1 MSASIRVGIADD
13 QELVRA
19 GLRAIMSAE
28 SDIEVVGEADDG
40 LAAVDLARQAK
51 PDVLLMDIR
60 MPNLD
65 GIEATRRIVA
75 FPEHPRVVILTTF
88 DRSQLVYEALLAGAT
103 GFLLK
108 DVPREQLIGGIRAAA
123 RGEEL
128 LAPLITRRLI
138 AEFTGTR
145 LTRPPGADRLTD
157 REREIWLLMARG
169 KSNAEIAA
177 ELYLGVE
184 TVKTHVSRVLSK
196 MELRDRVQ
204 AVVVAYESGLIRP
217 GDEE

>member
-13 QELVRA
+13 QELVRT

-28 SDIEVVGEADDG
+28 SDIDVVGEADDG
-40 LAAVDLARQAK
+40 VAAVDLARQRK

-65 GIEATRRIVA
+65 GIEATRRIVSL
-75 FPEHPRVVILTTF
+75 PEPPRVVILTTF

-138 AEFTGTR
+138 ASS
-145 LTRPPGADRLTD
+145 PGPGSPHP
-157 REREIWLLMARG
+157 RERTGSPIVNARSG
-169 KSNAEIAA
+169 FSWHAGNRTRRSQRSCTSA
-177 ELYLGVE
+177 
-184 TVKTHVSRVLSK
+184 
-196 MELRDRVQ
+196 LRR
-204 AVVVAYESGLIRP
+204 
-217 GDEE
+217 

>member
-13 QELVRA
+13 QELVRT

-28 SDIEVVGEADDG
+28 SDIEVVWEADDG
-40 LAAVDLARQAK
+40 AAAVDLARQQK

-60 MPNLD
+60 MPNLN
-65 GIEATRRIVA
+65 GIEATRRIVS

-88 DRSQLVYEALLAGAT
+88 DRSQLVYDALLAGAT

-128 LAPLITRRLI
+128 LAPRITRRLI

-145 LTRPPGADRLTD
+145 LTPPPGVDRLTD
-157 REREIWLLMARG
+157 REREIFWR
-169 KSNAEIAA
+169 
-177 ELYLGVE
+177 LGNR
-184 TVKTHVSRVLSK
+184 TRRSQRSCT
-196 MELRDRVQ
+196 
-204 AVVVAYESGLIRP
+204 
-217 GDEE
+217 

>member
-1 MSASIRVGIADD
+1 MTASIRVGIADD
-13 QELVRA
+13 QELVRT

-28 SDIEVVGEADDG
+28 PDIEVVGEASDG
-40 LAAVDLARQAK
+40 VEAVHLARQCQ

-65 GIEATRRIVA
+65 GIEATRRIVSP
-75 FPEHPRVVILTTF
+75 PEHPRVVILTTF

-108 DVPREQLIGGIRAAA
+108 DVPREQLIGGVRAAA

-128 LAPLITRRLI
+128 LAPRITRRLI

-145 LTRPPGADRLTD
+145 LAPPAGVDRLTD

-177 ELYLGVE
+177 ELHVSIE
-184 TVKTHVSRVLSK
+184 TVKTHVARVLAK
-196 MELRDRVQ
+196 LELRDRVQ
-204 AVVVAYESGLIRP
+204 AVVAAYESGIIRP
-217 GDEE
+217 GEED